1 MAANLPGA
9 PVDRDDVADGG
20 AAVADARVERAEGEL
35 EAAALALLDP
45 RDDGVEAPGLAVDLD
60 DVALRDALRRK
71 PLRADR
77 AAGGRRGEE
86 ARLLHRARDANAG
99 PGRLRR
105 PRPTRAGAARL
116 SRCGPSGRAAA
127 SSSARAR
134 RRPPARARRAAR
146 VSSPARRT
154 RVRTRRRRA
163 RSPGRSAWRRAP
175 RTRRPA
181 WRPAGSRRSRR
192 RRCRRERS

>member
-20 AAVADARVERAEGEL
+20 AAGADARVERAEGEL

-45 RDDGVEAPGLAVDLD
+45 RDDGVEAPALAVDLD

-86 ARLLHRARDANAG
+86 ARLLHRARDASAG
-99 PGRLRR
+99 PGRRRR
-105 PRPTRAGAARL
+105 PRPTRAGAAPR
-116 SRCGPSGRAAA
+116 SPRGRCGRAAA
-127 SSSARAR
+127 WWSRADR
-134 RRPPARARRAAR
+134 RAPAPAPRAAR
-146 VSSPARRT
+146 GASQARRT
-154 RVRTRRRRA
+154 RGRTA
-163 RSPGRSAWRRAP
+163 R
-175 RTRRPA
+175 
-181 WRPAGSRRSRR
+181 
-192 RRCRRERS
+192 